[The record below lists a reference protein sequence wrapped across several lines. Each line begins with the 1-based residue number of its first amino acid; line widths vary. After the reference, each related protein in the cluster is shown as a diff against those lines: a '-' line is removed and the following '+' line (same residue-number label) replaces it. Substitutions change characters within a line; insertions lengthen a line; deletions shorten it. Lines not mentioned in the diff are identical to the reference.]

1 LPVATGAIAGV
12 AAVSLGFGVV
22 HGITLGFGITL
33 IGEAVDYSIYYF
45 IQSHGVETRGVVQ
58 IRGAAGPAEPP
69 SWRRQFW
76 PTVRLGML
84 CSVCGFASLLPARF
98 PGLAQLG
105 LYSMA
110 GLLAAATVTRFVLPG
125 LSPRGLKVRD
135 VTPVGVAVLR
145 NLASCKYPRAVSLGV
160 VAGSALILY
169 LHRGDLWTR
178 DLSALSPVPL
188 ADQRLDASLRDDLGA
203 ADVRDLVV
211 VRGDD
216 LQAVLRGAEQA
227 GAALDTLVAAGTLTA
242 YDSPAVYLPSLA
254 LQESR
259 RASLPDA
266 TLLRAELRSATADLA
281 VSPDSLAPFVADV
294 AAARASA
301 PLTPSDLVGT
311 SLAAGFDALILRQAD
326 GRWNALLPLHVD
338 ARGGAGQINLAGVRS
353 ALAPLAAAGVTVIDL
368 KGESNA
374 LYAAYLAEAI
384 RLSLAGFSGV
394 VILLSVALRSVAR
407 VARVLVPLGAAVL
420 CVAALLAV
428 TGTPLTILHL
438 IGMLLVVAVGSNY
451 ALFFDRRRDESAGE
465 ALTMASL
472 VVANLCTVIGFG
484 LLSFSQV
491 PVLVALGTS
500 VAPGAFLA
508 LLFSALL
515 ADGARA

>member
-1 LPVATGAIAGV
+1 
-12 AAVSLGFGVV
+12 
-22 HGITLGFGITL
+22 
-33 IGEAVDYSIYYF
+33 
-45 IQSHGVETRGVVQ
+45 
-58 IRGAAGPAEPP
+58 
-69 SWRRQFW
+69 
-76 PTVRLGML
+76 
-84 CSVCGFASLLPARF
+84 
-98 PGLAQLG
+98 
-105 LYSMA
+105 
-110 GLLAAATVTRFVLPG
+110 
-125 LSPRGLKVRD
+125 
-135 VTPVGVAVLR
+135 
-145 NLASCKYPRAVSLGV
+145 
-160 VAGSALILY
+160 
-169 LHRGDLWTR
+169 
-178 DLSALSPVPL
+178 
-188 ADQRLDASLRDDLGA
+188 
-203 ADVRDLVV
+203 
-211 VRGDD
+211 
-216 LQAVLRGAEQA
+216 
-227 GAALDTLVAAGTLTA
+227 
-242 YDSPAVYLPSLA
+242 
-254 LQESR
+254 
-259 RASLPDA
+259 
-266 TLLRAELRSATADLA
+266 
-281 VSPDSLAPFVADV
+281 
-294 AAARASA
+294 
-301 PLTPSDLVGT
+301 
-311 SLAAGFDALILRQAD
+311 
-326 GRWNALLPLHVD
+326 VD